1 MRKFILNCLLFAFTF
16 VVVFYFTGKNHTG
29 PIHKSDYMSALI
41 DKHALLDRTP
51 SPRIILC
58 GGSNLTFG
66 IDSREIE
73 KAMGIPVINLS
84 LHAGLGLNFIVNEIK
99 YAARPND
106 IVIVSIEYYMM
117 VDGDYALQKEAANDF
132 PLANRFIKKNPFLDM
147 TEASR
152 YAYENFH
159 NDFNSSVS
167 NLLAIVRGVKSTG
180 RDTSK
185 SSYKDTSVYSRSGFN
200 SYGDL
205 ISHLDRPQ
213 PGVLN
218 DKLKMTYA
226 KYKGIDVL
234 NSFSDY
240 ARSQNIKVIFLYPTY
255 CESEYESNKTVIDAY
270 AEDFK
275 KDLKIPILNTPADFV
290 YPDSLFYNTVY
301 HLNKRGR
308 ELRTRKLIEILQA
321 NQKYL

>member
-1 MRKFILNCLLFAFTF
+1 MRKFILNGLLFAFAF
-16 VVVFYFTGKNHTG
+16 VVVVYFTGKYHAD
-29 PIHKSDYMSALI
+29 PINKSDYMSALI

-73 KAMGIPVINLS
+73 KALGVPVINLS
-84 LHAGLGLNFIVNEIK
+84 LHVEVGLNFIVNEIK
-99 YAARPND
+99 YAARPTD
-106 IVIVSIEYYMM
+106 IVIFSTEYYMP
-117 VDGDYALQKEAANDF
+117 VDGDYSLEKEAAHNF
-132 PLANRFIKKNPFLDM
+132 SLANQFFEKTLFLDM
-147 TEASR
+147 TESFR
-152 YAYENFH
+152 NFH
-159 NDFNSSVS
+159 NNLHADVS
-167 NLLAIVRGVKSTG
+167 NLF
-180 RDTSK
+180 TSK

-240 ARSQNIKVIFLYPTY
+240 ARSKNIKVIFLYPAY

-308 ELRTRKLIEILQA
+308 ELRTRRLIEILQA